1 MVDIVIAA
9 LIDVIKTQKDVT
21 TGNAEL
27 QDVKDSSSRFIKAL
41 NELID
46 SRINKI
52 IDERRNIKNQ
62 EKANIKTIAAL
73 NSAPVPLEECDLDD
87 HEYVLEWFREYSH
100 WYTKRLL

>member
-27 QDVKDSSSRFIKAL
+27 QDVKDASSRFVSAL
-41 NELID
+41 NALVD
-46 SRINKI
+46 DRINKT
-52 IDERRNIKNQ
+52 IDERRKLKGQ
-62 EKANIKTIAAL
+62 EKASIKTVVAL

-87 HEYVLEWFREYSH
+87 HEYVVEWFREYAH
-100 WYTKRLL
+100 WYSKRLL